1 MFCRWPRLKK
11 SSVSVS
17 ISVDLSGISIVSQF
31 SPFGSLTIGQYLPLG
46 SPVHRLDPRAKIVIF
61 IALVALVAFADS
73 YLASLVLL
81 SLLLGVVKI
90 SRTPLR
96 FALQGLRPALPWIAL
111 FAFLQL
117 LFYRGQYTPD
127 ACQQLWSW
135 GVLTI
140 TTCGI
145 RQIGLMALRL
155 LEFMLLTSMLTL
167 TTSTTELTH
176 GLESLLAPLK
186 RLRFP
191 AHELALVFAIALR
204 FAPTLAGELER
215 LTKAQASRGADF
227 GEQGRM
233 RFVQRTRNL
242 LPLLVPLFLCALR
255 RAEDLTLAMEARGY
269 TGGRGRTSLIELKA
283 SPTDYVA
290 VTLVLLFCLSILAAN
305 FGATEGL
312 IAASVTDW
320 AKGVFGLL
328 AH

>member
-1 MFCRWPRLKK
+1 
-11 SSVSVS
+11 
-17 ISVDLSGISIVSQF
+17 VSQF
-31 SPFGSLTIGQYLPLG
+31 SPFGSLTIGQYLPSG
-46 SPVHRLDPRAKIVIF
+46 SLVHRLDPRAKIVIF
-61 IALVALVAFADS
+61 AALVALVAFADS
-73 YLASLVLL
+73 YLVSLLL
-81 SLLLGVVKI
+81 LFLLLGVARL

-111 FAFLQL
+111 FATLQL
-117 LFYRGQYTPD
+117 LFYRGQYAAD
-127 ACQQLWSW
+127 ACQALWSF
-135 GVLTI
+135 GVLTV

-255 RAEDLTLAMEARGY
+255 RAEDLALAMEARGY

-283 SPTDYVA
+283 APADYLA
-290 VTLVLLFCLSILAAN
+290 VTLVLLFCLSILASD
-305 FGATEGL
+305 FRVLEGL
-312 IAASVTDW
+312 IVAAVGDAFRSIFDLV
-320 AKGVFGLL
+320 V
-328 AH
+328 H

>member
-1 MFCRWPRLKK
+1 
-11 SSVSVS
+11 
-17 ISVDLSGISIVSQF
+17 VSQF
-31 SPFGSLTIGQYLPLG
+31 SPFGSLTIGQYLPSG
-46 SPVHRLDPRAKIVIF
+46 SLVHRLDPRAKIVIF
-61 IALVALVAFADS
+61 AVLVALVAFADS
-73 YLASLVLL
+73 YLV
-81 SLLLGVVKI
+81 SLLLLFLLLVVARL

-96 FALQGLRPALPWIAL
+96 FALQGLRPAFPWIAL
-111 FAFLQL
+111 FATLQL
-117 LFYRGQYTPD
+117 LFYRGQYAAD
-127 ACQQLWSW
+127 ACQQLWSF
-135 GVLTI
+135 GVLTV

-215 LTKAQASRGADF
+215 LTKAQASRGADL

-255 RAEDLTLAMEARGY
+255 RAEDLALAMEARGY

-283 SPTDYVA
+283 APVDYLA
-290 VTLVLLFCLSILAAN
+290 VTLVLLFCLSILASD
-305 FGATEGL
+305 FRVTEGL
-312 IAASVTDW
+312 IVAAVGDAIKSIFDLV
-320 AKGVFGLL
+320 V
-328 AH
+328 H